1 MEYKPSYTDG
11 LYLMHHGI
19 KGQKWGVRRYQNPDG
34 SLTDEGR
41 KRIISAHEK
50 RGRAIGGLAGR
61 IGGYFLYDNADVVA
75 DKSKEAVKRASNSK
89 VASKTKETA
98 KRIGESRP
106 VGKVSEVA
114 KTTGKKVSDKLDND
128 TTKKIRDKTGN
139 VISSGKE
146 SLKRTANEAK
156 ELKKS
161 IDDDPLGHYY
171 MSDLAGD
178 IGGAVGERIGAA
190 AGRKIGEA
198 SASIQSAYGKHKM
211 KQLMK
216 KNRRIKHA
224 DIYDTDYL
232 MHHGI
237 KGQRWGVRRFQNPD
251 GSLTSGGKRRYSS
264 GSSNPKKHKMS
275 TGKKVALGL
284 GAASLGY
291 LGLGYALS
299 SKDDTERGRKYVL
312 DKYKDEL
319 SDFNENDRNKIAKT
333 IARKTYNNSLKYDL
347 QGIVDKAN
355 NAGFHAKHKVLSKI
369 APTKARRKVHAL
381 ADEMLDAKPLFKNK
395 NDISWWHTPGRRDF
409 KNTNALKY
417 IDKQKRKIKHADI
430 YDANYLMH
438 HGILGMKWGV
448 RRFEDKSGHLT
459 PAGKKRY
466 DKYEYNTKPA
476 SVGKKNASRSS
487 KGGMTAAQKLALGA
501 GVALTA
507 YGAAKIYKGRK
518 TLNGMKDQI
527 ASTHASELEG
537 LDPKKKDRILKR
549 VAKEQIY
556 ESNRIKQLEKSKDP
570 NAPKRIESASRILT
584 DEHISNRINKLKP
597 KNLRNKPS
605 GQTETQSKTNSNRNG
620 QSSGIFGTRSKAIKK
635 TPGQMSSET
644 ERVFNAN
651 RKASVNRTVN
661 NAISVKTDSSNDQ
674 KPVATVTRTEP
685 KPKKSIF
692 NRKEKQAKPK
702 KKSDPIAT
710 AMTAKKVFDTVG
722 AVKNRDYGQA
732 AYNIATE
739 IIDATDRR
747 IKENRRN
754 KSK

>member
-34 SLTDEGR
+34 SLTAEGR

-75 DKSKEAVKRASNSK
+75 DKSKEAVKRAGNST

-114 KTTGKKVSDKLDND
+114 KSTGKKVSDKLDND

-139 VISSGKE
+139 AISSGKE

-156 ELKKS
+156 ELKKA

-216 KNRRIKHA
+216 KNRHIKHA
-224 DIYDTDYL
+224 DIYGDYL
-232 MHHGI
+232 
-237 KGQRWGVRRFQNPD
+237 
-251 GSLTSGGKRRYSS
+251 
-264 GSSNPKKHKMS
+264 
-275 TGKKVALGL
+275 A
-284 GAASLGY
+284 
-291 LGLGYALS
+291 
-299 SKDDTERGRKYVL
+299 
-312 DKYKDEL
+312 
-319 SDFNENDRNKIAKT
+319 
-333 IARKTYNNSLKYDL
+333 
-347 QGIVDKAN
+347 
-355 NAGFHAKHKVLSKI
+355 
-369 APTKARRKVHAL
+369 
-381 ADEMLDAKPLFKNK
+381 
-395 NDISWWHTPGRRDF
+395 
-409 KNTNALKY
+409 
-417 IDKQKRKIKHADI
+417 
-430 YDANYLMH
+430 H
-438 HGILGMKWGV
+438 HGILGMHWGV

-466 DKYEYNTKPA
+466 DKYEYDTKPA
-476 SVGKKNASRSS
+476 SVNGRKSS
-487 KGGMTAAQKLALGA
+487 KKGLTTEQKLALGA

-507 YGAAKIYKGRK
+507 YGALKIRKGQN

-537 LDPKKKDRILKR
+537 LDPKKKDKILKR

-556 ESNRIKQLEKSKDP
+556 ESNRIKKLEKSKDP
-570 NAPKRIESASRILT
+570 NASKRIENASRMLT

-597 KNLRNKPS
+597 KNLRNKS
-605 GQTETQSKTNSNRNG
+605 VNQTESKTNPNP
-620 QSSGIFGTRSKAIKK
+620 TRTKAIKK
-635 TPGQMSSET
+635 TPGQISSET
-644 ERVFNAN
+644 ASVFNAN
-651 RKASVNRTVN
+651 RKASINRTLN
-661 NAISVKTDSSNDQ
+661 NAISVKTDSSDDQ
-674 KPVATVTRTEP
+674 KPVATVTRTES

-692 NRKEKQAKPK
+692 NRKEKQDKPK

-732 AYNIATE
+732 AYNVATE
-739 IIDATDRR
+739 IIDATDKR
-747 IKENRRN
+747 IKESRRN

>member
-34 SLTDEGR
+34 SLTAEGR

-50 RGRAIGGLAGR
+50 RGRAIGKLSGR
-61 IGGYFLYDNADVVA
+61 IGGYFLYDNSDAIA
-75 DKSKEAVKRASNSK
+75 SKSKEVAKRAGNST

-106 VGKVSEVA
+106 VSKVSEAA

-139 VISSGKE
+139 AISSGKE
-146 SLKRTANEAK
+146 SLKRSANEAK
-156 ELKKS
+156 ELKKA
-161 IDDDPLGHYY
+161 IDNDPVGHYR
-171 MSDLAGD
+171 MSTLASD

-224 DIYDTDYL
+224 DIYGDYL
-232 MHHGI
+232 
-237 KGQRWGVRRFQNPD
+237 
-251 GSLTSGGKRRYSS
+251 
-264 GSSNPKKHKMS
+264 
-275 TGKKVALGL
+275 A
-284 GAASLGY
+284 
-291 LGLGYALS
+291 
-299 SKDDTERGRKYVL
+299 
-312 DKYKDEL
+312 
-319 SDFNENDRNKIAKT
+319 
-333 IARKTYNNSLKYDL
+333 
-347 QGIVDKAN
+347 
-355 NAGFHAKHKVLSKI
+355 
-369 APTKARRKVHAL
+369 
-381 ADEMLDAKPLFKNK
+381 
-395 NDISWWHTPGRRDF
+395 
-409 KNTNALKY
+409 
-417 IDKQKRKIKHADI
+417 
-430 YDANYLMH
+430 H
-438 HGILGMKWGV
+438 HGILGMHWGV

-466 DKYEYNTKPA
+466 DKYDYSNTP
-476 SVGKKNASRSS
+476 STNRKKSS
-487 KGGMTAAQKLALGA
+487 KKDLTTGQKLALGA

-507 YGAAKIYKGRK
+507 YGATKIYKGRK
-518 TLNGMKDQI
+518 TLDGMKDQI

-537 LDPKKKDRILKR
+537 LDSKKKNKILKR

-556 ESNRIKQLEKSKDP
+556 EANRIKQLEKSKDP
-570 NAPKRIESASRILT
+570 NAQRKIKSASSMLT

-597 KNLRNKPS
+597 KNLRTKESKQNNNPKQVDSKPKQIS
-605 GQTETQSKTNSNRNG
+605 DETA
-620 QSSGIFGTRSKAIKK
+620 AIY
-635 TPGQMSSET
+635 
-644 ERVFNAN
+644 NAN
-651 RKASVNRTVN
+651 RMATYGLSLPDSHKSNMSSSRVKSSSKKPIAVTTRTE
-661 NAISVKTDSSNDQ
+661 SK
-674 KPVATVTRTEP
+674 KPTVTRTES

-692 NRKEKQAKPK
+692 NRKEKQDKPK

-732 AYNIATE
+732 IYNVGTE
-739 IIDATDRR
+739 IVNATDRR